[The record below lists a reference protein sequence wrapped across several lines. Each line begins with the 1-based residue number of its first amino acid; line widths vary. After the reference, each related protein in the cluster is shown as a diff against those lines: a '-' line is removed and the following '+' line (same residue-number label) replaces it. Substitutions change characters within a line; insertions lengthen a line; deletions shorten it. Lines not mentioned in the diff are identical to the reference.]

1 MPLLHNHFLRLQ
13 MAILAGCGSKLPG
26 NLAKNYNF
34 VLMICSIRL
43 FFFGFKANKPQ
54 TTPNG
59 SMAQSLLNKIYHE

>member
-1 MPLLHNHFLRLQ
+1 

-43 FFFGFKANKPQ
+43 FFFGFKANKPSNDSEWLDGTVVAKQ
-54 TTPNG
+54 NLP
-59 SMAQSLLNKIYHE
+59 

>member
-1 MPLLHNHFLRLQ
+1 

-43 FFFGFKANKPQ
+43 FFFGFKANKPSRDAKWLDGTGVAKQ
-54 TTPNG
+54 NLP
-59 SMAQSLLNKIYHE
+59 